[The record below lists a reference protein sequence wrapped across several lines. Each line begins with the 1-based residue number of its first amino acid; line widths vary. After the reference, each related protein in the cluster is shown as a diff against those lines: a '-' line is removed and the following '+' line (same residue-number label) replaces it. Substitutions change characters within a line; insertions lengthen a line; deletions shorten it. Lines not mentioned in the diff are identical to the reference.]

1 MNSARLVLV
10 KQLLAKECCAATC
23 LHCLTAQAAID
34 FAAAAVAVVV
44 EAVVA
49 VFHVP

>member
-1 MNSARLVLV
+1 M
-10 KQLLAKECCAATC
+10 LASC

-34 FAAAAVAVVV
+34 FAAVAAAVAAAVVAVVV

>member
-1 MNSARLVLV
+1 M
-10 KQLLAKECCAATC
+10 LASC

-34 FAAAAVAVVV
+34 FAAVAAAVVAVVV